1 VFHLLFERFGFLLG
15 SSLLEFFVIR
25 TDSQRPPIL
34 IPIALRRTVV

>member
-1 VFHLLFERFGFLLG
+1 
-15 SSLLEFFVIR
+15 LEFFVIR